1 MYKGARR
8 RTQIQRPVYSFLHDF
23 VRYSLLLLVGKLGA
37 TSLGVE
43 VLVAMFPVSLL
54 VFGRDMFLPVD
65 AQAYRSVAQCI
76 R

>member
-23 VRYSLLLLVGKLGA
+23 VPYSLLLLVGKLGA
-37 TSLGVE
+37 ASLGVE
-43 VLVAMFPVSLL
+43 VLVAIVPVS
-54 VFGRDMFLPVD
+54 VVAIGRDMSLPVD